1 MRNAITMVFHAAAT
15 AAVLAG
21 MSARAETV
29 LWYRFDECGTG
40 QTRATADT
48 VIKNFVSPGALDG
61 YARSYSGSTLST
73 DSQYMPYGVAT
84 LPED

>member
-1 MRNAITMVFHAAAT
+1 MRNAITMVFHAA
-15 AAVLAG
+15 
-21 MSARAETV
+21 
-29 LWYRFDECGTG
+29 
-40 QTRATADT
+40 
-48 VIKNFVSPGALDG
+48 IKNFVSPGSLDG